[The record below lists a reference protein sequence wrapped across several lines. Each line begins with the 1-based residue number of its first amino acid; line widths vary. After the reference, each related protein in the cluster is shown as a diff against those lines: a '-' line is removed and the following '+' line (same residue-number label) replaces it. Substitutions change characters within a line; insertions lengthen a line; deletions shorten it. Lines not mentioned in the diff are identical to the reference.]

1 MILEASQRGGAKS
14 MAQHLLRADENEH
27 VEVHEISGFVSNDVL
42 GALMESYA
50 ISKGTRCRQFMLS
63 VSFNPPPNENVPI
76 NVFEQTADAIE
87 QKLGLEG
94 QPRVLVFHE
103 KHGRRHAH
111 CVWSRIDA
119 ETMKAVNLPH
129 FKLKLQ
135 DISRQLFLE
144 HGWKMPLGLMRSSE
158 RDPFNFNRK
167 EWRQAQRLGEDH
179 KAIRQ
184 ALMECW
190 AVSESKGSFVQALKS
205 RGFYLAR
212 GDRRDFVA
220 VDYRGEVFG
229 LGKRMI
235 GAHVKEMRA
244 RLGDAAALPS
254 IADVRED
261 LAKGVAHLIKGYANE
276 IRAAHRS
283 AMAPLIQ
290 RKHDLVEAQREER
303 RALAASQKARWDKEQ
318 KARNERMSRGFRGVW
333 DRLTGKHARIRKQNE
348 LEAEFARERD
358 RKERD
363 DLVARQ
369 IAERRDLHAEV
380 KEVRERHQS
389 DLNDL
394 RRDMLH
400 YAELSADRSM
410 QERFNELSVQRD
422 QGMEGATPQAE
433 LGRDL

>member
-63 VSFNPPPNENVPI
+63 VSFNPPPNENVPVK
-76 NVFEQTADAIE
+76 VFEQTARAIE

-94 QPRVLVFHE
+94 QPRVLVLHE
-103 KHGRRHAH
+103 KYGRRHAH

-190 AVSESKGSFVQALKS
+190 SVSDSKSSLVQALKS

-220 VDYRGEVFG
+220 VDFRGEVFG
-229 LGKRMI
+229 LSKRMT
-235 GAHVKEMRA
+235 GARVKEVRA
-244 RLGDAAALPS
+244 RLGDAAALPTIAEVRAELAKS
-254 IADVRED
+254 IAP
-261 LAKGVAHLIKGYANE
+261 LIKGYANE
-276 IRAAHRS
+276 IRTAHRS
-283 AMAPLIQ
+283 EMTPLVQ
-290 RKHDLVEAQREER
+290 SKRDLVEAQRAER
-303 RALAASQKARWDKEQ
+303 RALAESQKAQWDKEQ
-318 KARNERMSRGFRGVW
+318 KVRSARISRGFRGVW

-348 LEAEFARERD
+348 MEAEFARERD
-358 RKERD
+358 GKERD

-369 IAERRDLHAEV
+369 IAERRALHAEM

-389 DLNDL
+389 DLSDL

-400 YAELSADRSM
+400 YAEMSADRSM
-410 QERFNELSVQRD
+410 HERFNEASIQRD
-422 QGMEGATPQAE
+422 RGMEGAIAEAE